1 MKIEPPKVLI
11 ISEFFFSENSGGGI
25 LLKNL
30 FQDYPKE
37 KIFILHEDVN
47 VPSDSSIKSY
57 LLKKPSKTNTY
68 LKKKLHPFFINQL
81 INLKNFYGINRKK
94 KVDSD
99 LLTKLQQFK
108 PDVIYTIFGD
118 YSLMCLIKE
127 LKLKLGI
134 PLVTHVMDNV
144 LATYTNKKKEYN
156 LFKYLIDAS
165 VKRIA
170 INFKMSVEYK
180 KIFGYKFEVLHN
192 GIDRKKIKKVSSKKK
207 LKTVT
212 YIGSVFKN
220 AQLNS
225 LVAISEVIK
234 KLIDDD
240 HKIKCLIYLP
250 ENQKIIYESFFP
262 KHQDIK
268 IKIHNLDENE
278 YFKKISES
286 NLLLLA
292 SNFDKDSIDYYK
304 YSWPAKMASYLM
316 SNVPIFIYGPN
327 NIFFINDARKT
338 KWAYV
343 ENRNSVLNL
352 EKSMKNI
359 LYDSNLRKEV
369 LRYAKKKSSD
379 FELDKIQNKIQ
390 KILGSSQK

>member
-37 KIFILHEDVN
+37 RIFILHEDVN
-47 VPSDSSIKSY
+47 VPSDTSIKSY
-57 LLKKPSKTNTY
+57 SLKKPSKTKTY

-81 INLKNFYGINRKK
+81 INLKNFCGINKKK

-118 YSLMCLIKE
+118 YRLMCLIKE
-127 LKLKLGI
+127 LKLKFGI

-180 KIFGYKFEVLHN
+180 KIFGYKFEILHN
-192 GIDRKKIKKVSSKKK
+192 GIDRKKIKKVNTKKK

-225 LVAISEVIK
+225 LVAITEVIK
-234 KLIDDD
+234 KLIDDN

-268 IKIHNLDENE
+268 IKIHNLDEND
-278 YFKKISES
+278 YFEKISES

-304 YSWPAKMASYLM
+304 YSWPAKMGSYLM
-316 SNVPIFIYGPN
+316 SKVPIFIYGPDK
-327 NIFFINDARKT
+327 IFFINDAKEK

-343 ENRNSVLNL
+343 EDKKSFLNL
-352 EKSMKNI
+352 ENSLKKI
-359 LYDSNLRKEV
+359 LYDSNLRKQTLEC
-369 LRYAKKKSSD
+369 AMKKSKH
-379 FELDKIQNKIQ
+379 FELQKIQ
-390 KILGSSQK
+390 KKFKDILGRAYK